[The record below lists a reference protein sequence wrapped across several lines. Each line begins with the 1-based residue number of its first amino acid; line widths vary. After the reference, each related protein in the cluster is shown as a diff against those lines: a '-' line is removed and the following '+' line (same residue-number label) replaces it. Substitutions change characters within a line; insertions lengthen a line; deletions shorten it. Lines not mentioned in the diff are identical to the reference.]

1 VQGDWLG
8 ASFVVCQL
16 TARPIDTSF
25 AGDHAYTN
33 RPSGDCSNHPPGVL
47 HSRISIDKNAID
59 KETGRISAARFF
71 VVELPEIELLPE
83 IRLNCGNI
91 DSGHAKRCESALRV
105 LRIRDGD

>member
-1 VQGDWLG
+1 
-8 ASFVVCQL
+8 VVCQL

-47 HSRISIDKNAID
+47 HSRI
-59 KETGRISAARFF
+59 
-71 VVELPEIELLPE
+71 ELLPE